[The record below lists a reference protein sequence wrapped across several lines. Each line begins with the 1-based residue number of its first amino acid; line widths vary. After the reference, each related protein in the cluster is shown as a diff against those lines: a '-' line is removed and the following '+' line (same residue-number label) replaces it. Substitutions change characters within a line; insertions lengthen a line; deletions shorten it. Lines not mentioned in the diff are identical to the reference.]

1 MGRGNWRCKLEDLIG
16 TMERLSQGQTGNE
29 GVLAQWKL
37 NKLQE
42 ANS

>member
-1 MGRGNWRCKLEDLIG
+1 MWRGNLRCKLEDLIS
-16 TMERLSQGQTGNE
+16 TMESMSQGKAGNE

-37 NKLQE
+37 KGQE